1 MRLPVLWSHKAT
13 IIITSTDI
21 HTVIRTVMI
30 MAIPTNMTMTTIIIP
45 IRMRIIR
52 TDRRA

>member
-1 MRLPVLWSHKAT
+1 MRLPVHWSRKAT
-13 IIITSTDI
+13 IITTTDI

-30 MAIPTNMTMTTIIIP
+30 MAIPTDMTMTTIIIP